1 MNNTI
6 IDSLS
11 LEDITFFLQF
21 GKIENAPEGVA
32 DYLNILEKTR
42 NMLNRFDKYPNDTI
56 IVNFLVLQENLTPHK
71 ARTIIAE
78 TREFFWLDSRAVP
91 IEAWANIYAEK
102 IDKLG
107 NLAML
112 LAKDPKDALAAVK
125 IFEAAYNMRG
135 GNKEEK
141 EEIPYALLNPPKH
154 IIYSIDVEDLGLP
167 KANRNNV
174 KALIESRRL
183 ELSEKEKNTV
193 YREADI
199 LPFKIFPDE
208 SEDAR
213 KT

>member
-6 IDSLS
+6 IDSLT
-11 LEDITFFLQF
+11 LEDITSFLQF

-32 DYLNILEKTR
+32 DYLNLLEKTR
-42 NMLNRFDKYPNDTI
+42 GMLNRFDKYPNDNV
-56 IVNFLVLQENLTPHK
+56 IVNFLVLHENITPYK

-78 TREFFWLDSRAVP
+78 TREFFWLEGHKVP

-141 EEIPYALLNPPKH
+141 EEIPYALLNPPKN

-167 KANRNNV
+167 KANRNNI

-183 ELSEKEKNTV
+183 ELSEKEKNTI